1 MRSASHTFL
10 RKPVARYL
18 LACLSAIALFSSPI
32 GAGSLV
38 IPALDRTRGTE
49 CSSPIQQATSQ
60 QRIPGQAPQKTGALQ
75 GAVRDG
81 GEVPVVA
88 ASVAL
93 RNIATGQEQ
102 RKSSDAQGVFRFID
116 VLPGQYELSVDA
128 PGYAKFTE
136 DGIQVNAGSVVIRE
150 IKLTPIPITVAP
162 STALPQLPPR
172 AAPNNVAAGEGPP
185 AVGYPEMKYA

>member
-10 RKPVARYL
+10 RKPVPGYL
-18 LACLSAIALFSSPI
+18 LACLSAIALFSSSPI
-32 GAGSLV
+32 GASSLV

-81 GEVPVVA
+81 GEVPVIA
-88 ASVAL
+88 ASVVL

-102 RKSSDAQGVFRFID
+102 RKSSDAQGVFRFIN

-150 IKLTPIPITVAP
+150 IKLTPIPITMVSP
-162 STALPQLPPR
+162 SVHIVERTLTSFVHSER
-172 AAPNNVAAGEGPP
+172 I
-185 AVGYPEMKYA
+185 